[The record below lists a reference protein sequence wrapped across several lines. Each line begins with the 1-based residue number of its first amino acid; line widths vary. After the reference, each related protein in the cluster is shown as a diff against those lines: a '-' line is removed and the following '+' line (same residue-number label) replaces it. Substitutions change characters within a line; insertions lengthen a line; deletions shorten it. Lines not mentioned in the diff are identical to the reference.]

1 MLELYHNINSVCA
14 QKVRI
19 ALAEKGQKVT
29 EHLLTLQGDQNDLA
43 YMQLNCNSTRTA
55 WYRHWST
62 TATWSSNPR

>member
-29 EHLLTLQGDQNDLA
+29 EHLLTLRETHRLNGIPAVPFEVSPLA
-43 YMQLNCNSTRTA
+43 SPA
-55 WYRHWST
+55 PH
-62 TATWSSNPR
+62 A